1 MKKSLQRIIFLSIFL
16 LLVFAIIVVAQSWEV
31 FSLKDDM
38 FVTYSD
44 IENINK
50 EKTFGSFVS
59 AGIDDKVVQVGNE
72 KMTISKLI
80 FKLFGFIPIREINVE
95 VSDGK
100 SLYLGGTPIGF
111 AIDIDGLLIMG
122 STAIESSNGNV
133 DVMEEAGLKV
143 GDIITEINGS
153 KVSDLKDVANI
164 IDDKK
169 YKGESLKITAI
180 RKNQKF
186 STELKPALDVQ
197 SGKYKI
203 GLWVKNDASGVGT
216 ITYIDEQTNKFGAL
230 GHPITDFDTGVVVP
244 AKSGKVFNCSVVGL
258 SKGQKGTPGE
268 MKGVFMQGKNS
279 KGEIL
284 KNTNCGVFGE
294 ITDKSNVVDLNKRA
308 GVGGRL
314 SVKPGK
320 ATLVSSITGVSENY
334 EIEIIKANYQP
345 KTSDKSFVFRV
356 TDERLLDLTGGI
368 IQGMSGSPIM
378 QNGKIIGAVTH
389 VFVTDPTKGYGI
401 YIDWM
406 LEESESA

>member
-1 MKKSLQRIIFLSIFL
+1 MRKSSQRIIFLSFILF
-16 LLVFAIIVVAQSWEV
+16 LVFAIIIVAQTWEV
-31 FSLKDDM
+31 FSLDNDI

-50 EKTFGSFVS
+50 DKTFGNFVS
-59 AGIDDKVVQVGNE
+59 ANIDDKLVQVGNE
-72 KMTISKLI
+72 KLTVSKLI
-80 FKLFGFIPIREINVE
+80 FKLFGFIPIRSIDVQ

-122 STAIESSNGNV
+122 STAIETANGNV
-133 DVMEEAGLKV
+133 DVLEKSDLKI
-143 GDIITEINGS
+143 GDIITEINGQN
-153 KVSDLKDVANI
+153 VSDMEDVTDI
-164 IDDKK
+164 IEDKN
-169 YKGESLKITAI
+169 YNGETLKITSI
-180 RKNQKF
+180 RKNEKF
-186 STELKPALDVQ
+186 QSELKPALDVQ
-197 SGKYKI
+197 SGKYKL

-216 ITYIDEQTNKFGAL
+216 ITYVDEQTNKFGAL
-230 GHPITDFDTGVVVP
+230 GHPVTDFDTGVVVP

-268 MKGVFMQGKNS
+268 MKGVFMQGKND
-279 KGEIL
+279 KGTIS
-284 KNTNCGVFGE
+284 KNTSRGVFGE
-294 ITDKSNVVDLNKRA
+294 ITDKTNIVDINKRA

-320 ATLVSSITGVSENY
+320 ATLVSSVAGVSENY

-345 KTSDKSFVFRV
+345 KSSDKSFVFKV

-401 YIDWM
+401 YVDWM

>member
-1 MKKSLQRIIFLSIFL
+1 MKKSVQRIIFLSNFL
-16 LLVFAIIVVAQSWEV
+16 FLVFAIIVVAQTWEV

-50 EKTFGSFVS
+50 DKTFGDFVS
-59 AGIDDKVVQVGNE
+59 ANIDEEVVKVGNE

-100 SLYLGGTPIGF
+100 SLFLGGTPIGF

-122 STAIESSNGNV
+122 STAIESQNGNV
-133 DVMEEAGLKV
+133 DVLEQAGLKV
-143 GDIITEINGS
+143 GDIITEINGQ
-153 KVSDLKDVANI
+153 KVSDLKDVTNI
-164 IDDKK
+164 IENKD
-169 YKGESLKITAI
+169 YAGESLKVTAI
-180 RKNQKF
+180 RKNEKF
-186 STELKPALDVQ
+186 NTELKPALDAQ

-216 ITYIDEQTNKFGAL
+216 LTYVDEKTNKFGAL
-230 GHPITDFDTGVVVP
+230 GHPITDFDTGVIVP
-244 AKSGKVFNCSVVGL
+244 AKGGKVFNCSVVGL

-279 KGEIL
+279 KGEIA
-284 KNTNCGVFGE
+284 KNTSRGVFGE
-294 ITDKSNVVDLNKRA
+294 ITDKSNIVDINKRA
-308 GVGGRL
+308 TVGGRL

-320 ATLVSSITGVSENY
+320 ATLVSSVTGVSENY

-345 KTSDKSFVFRV
+345 KSSDKSFVFRV

-378 QNGKIIGAVTH
+378 QNGKVIGAVTH

-406 LEESESA
+406 LEESA